1 MSIIDPL
8 PHHVSP
14 FDGAVSPGPGVVLG
28 VRLGVAVGVVGVGVE
43 IVGLGLGGGDFVGRM
58 VGVADVLTVADG
70 VTDGRCDFVGV
81 TGGLLVAGLVL
92 VGRTVGCLVAGLDLI
107 DRFFRLVSARPVRQS
122 WTTSAPS
129 PTAAAHPATAAA
141 ITVVLRR
148 PCRLVEVRTVLAEP
162 RPAPTRTRSGA
173 GTGPVRSPPATR
185 PPVRL
190 AIPPDR

>member
-1 MSIIDPL
+1 
-8 PHHVSP
+8 
-14 FDGAVSPGPGVVLG
+14 VVLG

-92 VGRTVGCLVAGLDLI
+92 VGRTVGCLVAGLDLTTGSSGL
-107 DRFFRLVSARPVRQS
+107 FPLGLSVRS

-148 PCRLVEVRTVLAEP
+148 PRRLVEVRTVPAEP
-162 RPAPTRTRSGA
+162 QP
-173 GTGPVRSPPATR
+173 GPGP
-185 PPVRL
+185 
-190 AIPPDR
+190 